1 MHRRTR
7 SLLSTALAAVTV
19 LALVGVAA
27 PATGAA
33 PAASAVHPA
42 VVESVDA
49 TITVPR
55 VENLPDDFI
64 GGVDVSSVLS
74 LEASGVVFRDQDGV
88 PGDLFEILA
97 DAGVTD
103 VRVRVWNDPFDAS
116 GNGYGGGDVDVDR
129 AIEISERATDAGLG
143 VLVDFHYSDFW
154 ADPAKQQAPKAWEG
168 MTADE
173 VATEVGVF
181 TRDAVQ
187 RLVAADVDLRMVQI
201 GNETN
206 NGVAGLTGWD
216 DMAKVFSAGS
226 AAVRAE
232 APDTLV
238 ALHFTNPERAGFYA
252 NVAAQLDRRGV
263 DYDVFASSYYPF
275 WHGTPANLTAV
286 LKQIADTYGKKV
298 MVAETS
304 WAFTLDDGDGHGNVI
319 DLPSEATQYPVSVQ
333 GQADAVRAVVQAV
346 ADVGDAGIGVYY
358 WEPAWLPVG
367 PPSQLD
373 VNKGLWE
380 RDGSGWASSFA
391 GEYEPED
398 AGHWYGGSAWDNQAL
413 FGFDGTAS
421 DALNIFSYVR
431 TGAAAPRVVEAV
443 QPVALQLTEGDAVT
457 LPVEVT
463 VRYNDGSTEQ
473 QAVTWSDAAQYIEGI
488 GSYSVVGVTAAGLAA
503 SATVTVSARNFL
515 RNPGFEDADTSMW
528 TTSGTGLTLRAWD
541 DPRSGTNSAHFY
553 SASAYSFELAQTVSD
568 LPAGSYVA
576 RASLQGDGE
585 GADGRASLS
594 LSTPASTGAPT
605 GFAFDGWRVW
615 STPVTEAVQVAEGG
629 TATVRV
635 ASSLPAGAWGTL
647 DDFELVRAPEA
658 GVDTTALRSQRD
670 AAAAVDPAQYVEE
683 SAAGIAGA
691 IARADIVLA
700 ATAPSA
706 DAVAGAI
713 AALETALDA
722 LVLRDAATAAPARG
736 VLSHDNGHDT
746 GLLDGDFTVTMNLWW
761 GQNATKLRV
770 FENGTLISTV
780 RLEYGGTAAQAAR
793 ITVNGKTNG
802 SYVYTGELVNSRGT
816 TAVQPVTVTVKDA
829 APGVPVLSHDNW
841 DRDGSYTVTANLWW
855 GTNATSYR
863 VFENGVLLTQGA
875 LEAKTP
881 TAQRVAVPVTGRP
894 AGTHTYRVE
903 FVNAAGVTASR
914 PVAVTVGR

>member
-7 SLLSTALAAVTV
+7 SLLSTALATVTAV
-19 LALVGVAA
+19 ALLGVGLPASASGPAATAVSVAA
-27 PATGAA
+27 P
-33 PAASAVHPA
+33 
-42 VVESVDA
+42 VEA

-74 LEASGVVFRDQDGV
+74 LEASGVVFRDAEGT
-88 PGDLFEILA
+88 PGDLFEILVE
-97 DAGVTD
+97 AGVTD
-103 VRVRVWNDPFDAS
+103 VRVRVWNDPFDAN

-129 AIEISERATDAGLG
+129 AIEIARRATDAGLG

-168 MTADE
+168 MTADQ
-173 VATEVGVF
+173 VAAEVGVF
-181 TRDAVQ
+181 TRDAVR
-187 RLVAADVDLRMVQI
+187 RLVAAGVDLRMVQV

-206 NGVAGLTGWD
+206 GGVAGVRGWD

-252 NVAAQLDRRGV
+252 DVAAQLDRRDV

-275 WHGTPANLTAV
+275 WHGTPENLTAV
-286 LKQIADTYGKKV
+286 LSHVADTYGKKV

-319 DLPSEATQYPVSVQ
+319 DLPAEATQYPVSVQ

-346 ADVGDAGIGVYY
+346 ADVGEAGIGVYY

-367 PPSQLD
+367 APAQIEQ
-373 VNKGLWE
+373 NRMLWE

-431 TGAAAPRVVEAV
+431 TGAQAPRAVESV
-443 QPVALQLTEGDAVT
+443 QQVGLQVTEGDAVE
-457 LPVEVT
+457 LPAEVT
-463 VRYNDGSTEQ
+463 VLYNDGSSEQ
-473 QAVTWSDAAQYIEGI
+473 QAVTWSSAAEFIEGI
-488 GSYSVVGVTAAGLAA
+488 GEYAIAGVTDAGLAA
-503 SATVTVSARNFL
+503 SATVTVSARNLL
-515 RNPGFEDADTSMW
+515 RNPGFEDVDTGMW
-528 TTSGTGLTLRAWD
+528 SVAGSGLTLRAWD
-541 DPRSGTNSAHFY
+541 DPRNGTHSAHFY
-553 SASAYSFELAQTVSD
+553 AASAYSFELSQTVTG

-594 LSTPASTGAPT
+594 LSSPSTAGAAAAF
-605 GFAFDGWRVW
+605 GFDGWRVW
-615 STPVTEAVQVAEGG
+615 STPTTDALQVGADG
-629 TATVRV
+629 TAVVRI
-635 ASSLPAGAWGTL
+635 AATLPAGAWGTL
-647 DDFELVRAPEA
+647 DDLELVRAPVPGA
-658 GVDTTALRSQRD
+658 DTSLLRERRE
-670 AAAAVDPAQYVEE
+670 AAAALDLAGYVE
-683 SAAGIAGA
+683 SSTAAVPGA

-700 ATAPSA
+700 ASSPSA
-706 DAVAGAI
+706 AAVDG
-713 AALETALDA
+713 ALDA
-722 LVLRDAATAAPARG
+722 LDAAVSGLVVRDAATTAPARG
-736 VLSHDNGHDT
+736 VLSHDNGYDT
-746 GLLDGDFTVTMNLWW
+746 GLLDGDFTITMNLWW
-761 GQNATKLRV
+761 GSNATSLRV
-770 FENGTLISTV
+770 FENGTLIKTV
-780 RLEYGGTAAQAAR
+780 PLAFGGTAAQTAQVAV
-793 ITVNGKTNG
+793 TGKKNGT
-802 SYVYTGELVNSRGT
+802 YVYTGELVNSRGV
-816 TAVQPVTVTVKDA
+816 TAVQPVTVTVRDA
-829 APGVPVLSHDNW
+829 APGMPVLSADNG
-841 DRDGSYTVTANLWW
+841 DGDGSYTLTADMWW

-863 VFENGVLLTQGA
+863 LFEDGVLLTEGGLVA
-875 LEAKTP
+875 GTP
-881 TAQRVAVPVTGRP
+881 AAQQVSVAVDGRSI
-894 AGTHTYRVE
+894 GTHAYRVE
-903 FVNAAGVTASR
+903 FINAAGSTESETLT
-914 PVAVTVGR
+914 VTVTR